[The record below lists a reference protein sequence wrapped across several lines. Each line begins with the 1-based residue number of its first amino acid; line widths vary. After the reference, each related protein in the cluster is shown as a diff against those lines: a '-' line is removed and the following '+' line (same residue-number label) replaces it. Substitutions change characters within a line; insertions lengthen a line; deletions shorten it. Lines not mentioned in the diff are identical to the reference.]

1 MFKIKNNFVS
11 SNLLKKINSLMTN
24 VNFPWYFQD
33 RITRENDDNKK
44 FYFTHILYSFN
55 KINSQFYESIMPEFI
70 EKLNIK
76 NLLRVKLN
84 LYTQTHKI
92 IEHDYHTDSTTNEP
106 HKTALFYVNDN
117 NGFTIFKKPFKK
129 IKSEKNKCVIFD
141 GSQEHKSTTCTNK
154 LYRLTLNINYEF

>member
-11 SNLLKKINSLMTN
+11 SNLLKKINSLITN
-24 VNFPWYFQD
+24 ENFPWYFQD
-33 RITRENDDNKK
+33 GITTKK
-44 FYFTHILYSFN
+44 DKKVYFTHLLYSFN

-70 EKLNIK
+70 EKLQIK

-92 IEHDYHTDSTTNEP
+92 IEHHYHTDSSANEP
-106 HKTALFYVNDN
+106 HTTALFYVNEN

-141 GSQEHKSTTCTNK
+141 GSKEHKSTTCTNK
-154 LYRLTLNINYEF
+154 LYRSTLNINYEL